1 MSNFT
6 SDETFQLTE
15 IAAMPRGMTLAEA
28 EHYLMTDELP
38 LDDPFRDIS
47 HTLTSEERQA
57 QEDEANAHEE
67 FDEDGLSDAA
77 AAPFLS
83 GESSI
88 TAAMVAAGFR
98 DNQPRDGDGQW
109 TDAPGSVATKSKL
122 SVKKIFDGAQDAIN
136 GKNGGDID
144 DETAS
149 VLRDT
154 YVYHDNAT
162 GLHTEITR
170 ITPGSTNAGYS
181 HVVRVFGK
189 IYDKDNKYVGAFQ
202 RNLVAWK
209 NNDDGSYVEHDSL
222 YLNDDVQG
230 GGFAQRF
237 NAHAENAYRDAGFN
251 QIRLYADVSVGG
263 YAWATQGYDFQNHA
277 GLELALSRVRG
288 AIALKPEWKSNDKL
302 QAEFEALKA
311 RSTPE
316 HFANG
321 TSPKPVELAMLGHE
335 LAKVPRDEKHLMWPG
350 KSGLMEA
357 GWHGVKR
364 L

>member
-1 MSNFT
+1 MSNFDT
-6 SDETFQLTE
+6 DDTFLLTE

-47 HTLTSEERQA
+47 HTLTPEERQA
-57 QEDEANAHEE
+57 QEAEANAHEE
-67 FDEDGLSDAA
+67 LDEDGLTDAEA
-77 AAPFLS
+77 EAFLS

-88 TAAMVAAGFR
+88 TAAIVAAGFR
-98 DNQPRDGDGQW
+98 DDQPRDGDGQW
-109 TDAPGSVATKSKL
+109 TDTPGSVATKSKL
-122 SVKKIFDGAQDAIN
+122 STKKLFDGVKDALD

-149 VLRDT
+149 MLHDT
-154 YVYHDNAT
+154 YVYHDDVT

-170 ITPGSTNAGYS
+170 MKPGSTNAGYS

-202 RNLVAWK
+202 RNLVTWK
-209 NNDDGSYVEHDSL
+209 SGDDSYVEHDSL

-237 NAHAENAYRDAGFN
+237 NAHAENAYRDAGFK
-251 QIRLYADVSVGG
+251 QIRLYANVSVGG

-277 GLELALSRVRG
+277 GLELALHRIRG
-288 AIALKPEWKSNDKL
+288 EIALKPEWKSNDKL
-302 QAEFEALKA
+302 QAEFEALNA

-335 LAKVPRDEKHLMWPG
+335 LAAVPRDGKHLTWPG

-357 GWHGVKR
+357 GWHGVKK